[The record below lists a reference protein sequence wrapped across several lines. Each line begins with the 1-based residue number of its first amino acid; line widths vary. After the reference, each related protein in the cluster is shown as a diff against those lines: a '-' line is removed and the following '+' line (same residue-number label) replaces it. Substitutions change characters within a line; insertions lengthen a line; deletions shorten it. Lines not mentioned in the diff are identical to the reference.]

1 MCGYSS
7 APTLPS
13 PYQVG
18 PASLGPP
25 PPPYGFQAA
34 PPASGIFLF
43 KLPPGTGA
51 VVDGV
56 PIDLSEGVGVT
67 AIAPGQ
73 HQIRLD
79 LSGQKTDYVILVK
92 PHNIFTVTPTAIIPT
107 EP

>member
-1 MCGYSS
+1 
-7 APTLPS
+7 
-13 PYQVG
+13 
-18 PASLGPP
+18 
-25 PPPYGFQAA
+25 
-34 PPASGIFLF
+34 
-43 KLPPGTGA
+43 
-51 VVDGV
+51 VDGV